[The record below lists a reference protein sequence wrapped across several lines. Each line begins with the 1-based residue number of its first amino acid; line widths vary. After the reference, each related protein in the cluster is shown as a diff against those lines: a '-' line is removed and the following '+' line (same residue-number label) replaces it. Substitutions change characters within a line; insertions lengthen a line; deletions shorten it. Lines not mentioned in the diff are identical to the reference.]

1 MNKILKYLSIAA
13 IMVPVVSCTEEKL
26 EIMDP
31 ATLTESVSIVMDTE
45 NEAKI
50 YIDSQTGSRTL
61 PNKGRVDPVRLHY
74 RTGRPLRDHLS

>member
-1 MNKILKYLSIAA
+1 MVLASTILQSRTLCIHGKKEMTINKRMNMNKILKYLSIAA
-13 IMVPVVSCTEEKL
+13 IMVPSVSCTEEKL

-50 YIDSQTGSRTL
+50 
-61 PNKGRVDPVRLHY
+61 
-74 RTGRPLRDHLS
+74 